1 MTPTVDE
8 SRRGAPEKDRRRK
21 VVGAVLSER
30 ERQEVLGAFRAVG
43 YDKAGHGARE
53 VLLAWA
59 RGLLHPIQPPAG
71 VALSPQRPR
80 FPEEDPGA

>member
-1 MTPTVDE
+1 MN
-8 SRRGAPEKDRRRK
+8 RRQLDPRRK
-21 VVGAVLSER
+21 VVGAVVSER
-30 ERQEVLGAFRAVG
+30 EQEEITHALEAVG
-43 YDKAGHGARE
+43 YVKIGHGARE

-71 VALSPQRPR
+71 VVLTPARPR

>member
-1 MTPTVDE
+1 MVTPSTVLDYDMNTKQ
-8 SRRGAPEKDRRRK
+8 RT
-21 VVGAVLSER
+21 VLK
-30 ERQEVLGAFRAVG
+30 RQEVLGAFRAVG
-43 YDKAGHGARE
+43 YDKAGPGARE

-59 RGLLHPIQPPAG
+59 RGLLHPIQPPVG